1 MRASEGIPIPP
12 LYIRGLSNEKSRD
25 IGTTMNDVPLLCTPV
40 GSNQALD
47 WNGAPDFS
55 SFGRN
60 GDLMRAGYF
69 LHRKNDALFEWLIR
83 IWISQ
88 VLSDQPERPLLFPS

>member
-1 MRASEGIPIPP
+1 MHAFEEIPP
-12 LYIRGLSNEKSRD
+12 YIRGFSNRKCRE
-25 IGTTMNDVPLLCTPV
+25 IGTTTNSLPVLCTPV
-40 GSNQALD
+40 GSGMINQAQD
-47 WNGAPDFS
+47 WNGAPEFS

-88 VLSDQPERPLLFPS
+88 VLSDHPERPLTFPS